1 MRTGK
6 CNVMSPYR
14 SGSLMTVARESARY
28 KLVFMGVQ
36 EVRCDTGG
44 TVRER
49 DYICFMEKETTII
62 NWEQDLLYNRK

>member
-1 MRTGK
+1 
-6 CNVMSPYR
+6 
-14 SGSLMTVARESARY
+14 MTVARESARY